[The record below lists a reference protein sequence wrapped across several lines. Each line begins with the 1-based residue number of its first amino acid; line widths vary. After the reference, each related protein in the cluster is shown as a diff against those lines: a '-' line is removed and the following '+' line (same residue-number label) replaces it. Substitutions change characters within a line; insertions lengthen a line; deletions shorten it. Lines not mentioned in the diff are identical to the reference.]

1 MGDGAVDLARLLR
14 GVAFRPPRVAS
25 IPLETQTLQTVDRPL
40 ETQKDETQKDLTRSG
55 VDLKLSLSI
64 G

>member
-1 MGDGAVDLARLLR
+1 MLR